1 MFWIAAAAM
10 GLCYWLYNYLNGKVI
25 SDPEWLGLYN
35 ELEATLLET
44 DAKVYNEDIAK
55 GALIYAGAAYQILNF
70 EGCLPDF
77 KINTLLSTT
86 IKGITIG
93 GFVGDYDH
101 GKYIVAAFEGTRSN

>member
-1 MFWIAAAAM
+1 
-10 GLCYWLYNYLNGKVI
+10 LNGKVI

-44 DAKVYNEDIAK
+44 EPQVYNEDIAK
-55 GALIYAGAAYQILNF
+55 AALIYAGAAYANF

-86 IKGITIG
+86 IKGTTIG

-101 GKYIVAAFEGTRSN
+101 GKYIVASFEGTGSD